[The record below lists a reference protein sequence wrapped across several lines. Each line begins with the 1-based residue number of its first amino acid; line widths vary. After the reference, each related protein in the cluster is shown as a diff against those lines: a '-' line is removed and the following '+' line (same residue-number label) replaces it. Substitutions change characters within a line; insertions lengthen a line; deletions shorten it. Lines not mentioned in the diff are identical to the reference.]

1 MIEAEHADDDLNALM
16 NQTRE
21 SFARIEPWLSAT
33 GYVRAIFSDL
43 PKRNGWSIAEHIGH
57 KTPDKVQR
65 LLYRATWDHDAVI
78 DAVRDHVVQGL
89 DAVAGPR
96 SMRVGALDETGQEKK
111 GQDSAGVKRQHM
123 GCADGVANGI
133 NTVHLSYVRG
143 EVGHA
148 LIGCRQWIPSEHID
162 DPATAA
168 RTGLP
173 KGLGFATKGQL
184 ATRILARAR
193 VGGASFD
200 FVCGDEVYGNSPDL
214 RSYCEQHQQGYV
226 LRVPSNFPLTLGDQ
240 SKTTCKR
247 IVRTH
252 LRQKKRWQILAAG
265 RGDKGER
272 LYAWAWVAT
281 GSDRHW
287 LLVRKHLAT
296 GECAYHLCFVPEAE
310 PVTLR
315 RLVTAAGLRWPVEE
329 DFEFGKDLFGLDES
343 QVRLYGAVRR
353 HTVLVMIALAVCAVA
368 AARARPRTD
377 TQARPPTG
385 PDDTPPADPGHVG
398 LTVAAIKNLLGAL
411 RSYRPM
417 LEHTVGWQNWRD
429 RHRARARWYHQRTRL
444 ARPIQHP
451 YPQVN

>member
-1 MIEAEHADDDLNALM
+1 MIEAQHAEDDLNALM
-16 NQTRE
+16 DGIRGC
-21 SFARIEPWLSAT
+21 FARVQPWLTAT
-33 GYVRAIFSDL
+33 GYVRAVLSDL
-43 PKRNGWSIAEHIGH
+43 PKRNGWSIAERIGD

-65 LLYRATWDHDAVI
+65 LLNRAKWDHNAVMR
-78 DAVRDHVVQGL
+78 AVGTHVVQGL
-89 DAVAGPR
+89 DAAAPAR

-111 GQDSAGVKRQHM
+111 GQATAGVKRQHM
-123 GCADGVANGI
+123 GCAGGVANGI
-133 NTVHLSYVRG
+133 NTVHLSYVRD

-148 LIGCRQWIPSEHID
+148 LIGCCQWIPAEHFD
-162 DPATAA
+162 DPVLVEKM
-168 RTGLP
+168 GLP
-173 KGLGFATKGQL
+173 EGLGFATKGQL

-193 VGGASFD
+193 ADGTVFD

-214 RSYCEQHQQGYV
+214 RRYCEQHQQGYV

-240 SKTTCKR
+240 GTTTCQR

-252 LRQKKRWQILAAG
+252 LQPKKRWQIVSAG

-296 GECAYHLCFVPEAE
+296 GACAYHLCFVPGAE
-310 PVTLR
+310 TVTLR

-329 DFEFGKDLFGLDES
+329 DFEFGKDLFGLDQS
-343 QVRLYGAVRR
+343 QVRLYEAVRR
-353 HTVLVMIALAVCAVA
+353 HTVLVMVALAVCAVA

-377 TQARPPTG
+377 TQVPPPTG
-385 PDDTPPADPGHVG
+385 PDDTPPIDPGHAG

-411 RSYRPM
+411 RPYRPT

-429 RHRARARWYHQRTRL
+429 RHRARARWYHQRSRL
-444 ARPIQHP
+444 ARPFQHP
-451 YPQVN
+451 YPQLN